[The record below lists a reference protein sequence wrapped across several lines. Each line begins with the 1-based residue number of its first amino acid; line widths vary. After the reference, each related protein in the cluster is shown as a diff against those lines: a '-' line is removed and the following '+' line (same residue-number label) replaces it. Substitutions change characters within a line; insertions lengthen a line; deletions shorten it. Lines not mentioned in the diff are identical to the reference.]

1 MQQHATSGEKPTEPM
16 RFLRVK
22 QVLERVPVARSTI
35 WRMSESGEFPRSIKI
50 GSATFWVES
59 EVDEWMRERAQSR

>member
-1 MQQHATSGEKPTEPM
+1 M

-22 QVLERVPVARSTI
+22 QVLERVPVGRTTI
-35 WRMSESGEFPRSIKI
+35 WRMTETGEFPRSIKI
-50 GSATFWVES
+50 GSSTVWVES